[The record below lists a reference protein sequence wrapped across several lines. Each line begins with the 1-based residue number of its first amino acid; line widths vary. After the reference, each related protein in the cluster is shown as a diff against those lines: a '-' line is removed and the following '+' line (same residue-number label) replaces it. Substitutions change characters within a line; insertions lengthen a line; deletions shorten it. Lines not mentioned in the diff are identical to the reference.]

1 MHWIRRFWGRNKIKK
16 ERKEKKFPNTT
27 KVFKHYQSNN
37 KQSQACN
44 NLTCDLQE

>member
-37 KQSQACN
+37 KQSEIASLQQLN
-44 NLTCDLQE
+44 LQE